1 MALFDQLNC
10 VSDDVLR
17 FPLSM
22 SPQIGGWDFVL
33 AKAANNSV

>member
-1 MALFDQLNC
+1 MALFDQLDR

-22 SPQIGGWDFVL
+22 SPQIGGRDFML
-33 AKAANNSV
+33 AEAANNFV